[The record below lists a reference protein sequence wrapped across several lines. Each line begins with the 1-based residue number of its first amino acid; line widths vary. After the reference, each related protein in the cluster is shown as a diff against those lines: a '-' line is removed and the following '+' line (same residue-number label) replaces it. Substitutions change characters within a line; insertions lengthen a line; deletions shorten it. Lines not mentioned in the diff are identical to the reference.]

1 MRSEYRIEP
10 VDHSVLAI
18 ARQLHAVQM
27 SAYAQEAQLLGVT
40 DFPPLERTVED
51 VRTSREEFVAAF
63 LDDEMVG
70 AVGLGPDPEGL
81 GVNIA
86 SFVVAPAYHR
96 RGIGR
101 RLLAAVLARVGD
113 GVVTV
118 QTGARNEP
126 ALALYAQAGFVELR
140 RWLIGRES
148 LEMVKLYRTAGTTH
162 RSRHVDAGAEPA

>member
-27 SAYAQEAQLLGVT
+27 SAYAQEAQLLGAT
-40 DFPPLERTVED
+40 YFPPLERTVDD

-63 LDDEMVG
+63 IEDELVG
-70 AVGLGPDPEGL
+70 AVSVWPDPEGL

-86 SFVVAPAYHR
+86 SLVVAPPYQR
-96 RGIGR
+96 RGVGR
-101 RLLAAVLARVGD
+101 RLLAMVLARLGD

-140 RWLIGRES
+140 RWLVGREP
-148 LEMVKLYRTAGTTH
+148 LELVKLYRPAGTN
-162 RSRHVDAGAEPA
+162 VG

>member
-27 SAYAQEAQLLGVT
+27 SAYAQEAQLLGAT
-40 DFPPLERTVED
+40 YFPPLERTVDD

-63 LDDEMVG
+63 LEDEIVG
-70 AVGLGPDPEGL
+70 AVSVWPDPEGL

-86 SFVVAPAYHR
+86 SLVVAPQYHR

-101 RLLAAVLARVGD
+101 QLLAAVLARLGD

-140 RWLIGRES
+140 RWMVGREP
-148 LEMVKLYRTAGTTH
+148 LEVVKLYRPAGTQMY
-162 RSRHVDAGAEPA
+162 